1 MAISY
6 KNLEISK
13 SPQFPNPSF
22 RTFPKYSQGFF
33 CYSFPKHHFSRSN
46 NTMILDDI
54 CPDLVQYFSWVS
66 WLVLLGAPGR
76 LRGLCP
82 PGWPLGV
89 PAGARGHGGHGQT
102 YQVDG
107 LLPGNF
113 RTDQFYKLIISIIF
127 CFQPEW
133 GPKHG
138 SEQQLPQLGGAE
150 LQGPSGRPRAEGR
163 PLCHGRLL
171 PGPLPH
177 LHDQVGLGSVGGM
190 SSHTFRSQLTQ
201 LTYPQMRAF
210 ILDKIG
216 EEENG
221 QRDRLVLQ
229 GFHKCKL
236 SYWPAS
242 ELLTH
247 LFVTTFIYVKINK

>member
-1 MAISY
+1 MISA
-6 KNLEISK
+6 
-13 SPQFPNPSF
+13 
-22 RTFPKYSQGFF
+22 
-33 CYSFPKHHFSRSN
+33 
-46 NTMILDDI
+46 
-54 CPDLVQYFSWVS
+54 PDLVQYFSWVS
-66 WLVLLGAPGR
+66 WLVLLGAPAH

-89 PAGARGHGGHGQT
+89 PAGAQGHGGHGQT
-102 YQVDG
+102 DQVDRR
-107 LLPGNF
+107 LSGNC
-113 RTDQFYKLIISIIF
+113 RTDQSKIMINSRLLLF

-133 GPKHG
+133 GPKRG

-150 LQGPSGRPRAEGR
+150 LQGPSGRPRPEWR

-190 SSHTFRSQLTQ
+190 SSHTPRSQLTQ

-229 GFHKCKL
+229 GFHKCRL

-247 LFVTTFIYVKINK
+247 LFVTTVIYERRKKSLLF